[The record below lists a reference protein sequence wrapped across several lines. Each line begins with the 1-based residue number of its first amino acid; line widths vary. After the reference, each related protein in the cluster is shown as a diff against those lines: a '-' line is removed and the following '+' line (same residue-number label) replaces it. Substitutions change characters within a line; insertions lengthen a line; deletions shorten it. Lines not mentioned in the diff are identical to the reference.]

1 MTFEFGPNEEIQ
13 SLGDF
18 LRRRR
23 QSRDLSLEDVAEKI
37 KIHVKYLTAIEED
50 KDADLPGQVYKELFL
65 KSYCD
70 FLGVSIDELLLRLP
84 EQEPL
89 PPEEETGETQQ
100 PRAKLPRMN
109 PPLPAPAATKELQ
122 VQKNSGGHGFLVAA
136 LSVLVIVLA
145 IVAVQ
150 VYRGKLFNVPQDST
164 PAATVKKPDPRLE
177 PVLGDSTAADT
188 LTSIPAKQEMMN
200 LLLVGRG
207 ECWIEVSIDGDSS
220 FSELLKPQDT
230 LWLAMQDSISF
241 RLGRASNVDVW
252 CNAQPLAFGQPD
264 DGKVRTFTV
273 TRSSYKNFIDS
284 ARIVP

>member
-1 MTFEFGPNEEIQ
+1 MTFEFGSDEDIQ
-13 SLGDF
+13 SLGEF

-23 QSRDLSLEDVAEKI
+23 QGKDLSLEDVAEKI
-37 KIHVKYLTAIEED
+37 KIHVKYLTAIEEG

-89 PPEEETGETQQ
+89 PPEEEGAAPQSQ
-100 PRAKLPRMN
+100 PARRAPYA
-109 PPLPAPAATKELQ
+109 PPMPPAATEAE
-122 VQKNSGGHGFLVAA
+122 VQKNGGSRRFLVAT

-150 VYRGKLFNVPQDST
+150 IYRGELFSDPPIPAPVNVPKKTEPKPEPIIADSSGT
-164 PAATVKKPDPRLE
+164 DTSSSVPAR
-177 PVLGDSTAADT
+177 
-188 LTSIPAKQEMMN
+188 QEMIN
-200 LLLVGRG
+200 LLMVGRG

-220 FSELLKPQDT
+220 FSEIMKAQDT

-241 RLGRASNVDVW
+241 KLGRANNVDVW
-252 CNAQPLAFGQPD
+252 CNAQPLALAASD
-264 DGKVRTFTV
+264 DGTVKTFTL
-273 TRSSYKNFIDS
+273 TRSNYRNFIDS
-284 ARIVP
+284 TRIVP